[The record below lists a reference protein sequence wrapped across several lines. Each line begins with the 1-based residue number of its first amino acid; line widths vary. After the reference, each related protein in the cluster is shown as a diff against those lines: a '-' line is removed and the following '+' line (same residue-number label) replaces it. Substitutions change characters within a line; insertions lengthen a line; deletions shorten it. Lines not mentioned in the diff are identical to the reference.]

1 MHMICAVQDCIAYDS
16 SYEMKVQYDRMWDDE
31 SKIED
36 ELHILTVGD
45 KLVFDVS
52 EPPHFLSVRGVP
64 SKISQRY

>member
-1 MHMICAVQDCIAYDS
+1 MICTVHDYIAYDS
-16 SYEMKVQYDRMWDDE
+16 CYEMKVLYDGIWDDE